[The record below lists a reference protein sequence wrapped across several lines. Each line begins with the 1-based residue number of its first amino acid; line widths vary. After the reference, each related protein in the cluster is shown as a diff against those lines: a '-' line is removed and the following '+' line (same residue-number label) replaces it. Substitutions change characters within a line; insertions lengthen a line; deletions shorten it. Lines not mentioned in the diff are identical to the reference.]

1 MADRKRKPAASIK
14 PITKK
19 EKVELKKK
27 EEEKAAEVF
36 EEFVASFETSEKSKV
51 KTFVR
56 GGIVNATKE
65 EEEGEIKKSKLYRP
79 ATKFVPVSQHASP
92 TSSSDSKNFNS
103 FSSLQNVYRKAAL
116 NAVFADEQ
124 ASNLELFKEELKL
137 IQEEREERHKRKKN
151 DSEAGGEGGGY
162 GDLDVPLSGRSSMP
176 PPFCPPV
183 LYDDLTAPVTTNLY
197 INCISPKMNEDLLCR
212 EFCKYG
218 PLASVKIMWPRTDEE
233 RCRTSNRAFVAFM
246 TRKDAERAMA
256 ALDGKVIMGFE
267 MKLGWGKPAR
277 IPPQPLYTPA
287 GVRVAPPPPSGLP
300 FNAQPRDRF
309 RNDFTKPL
317 GSSKAELDKKQTLS
331 EAVVKVVIPTER
343 NLLFLIHRMVEF
355 VVREGPL
362 FEAMIMNKE
371 KNNPDY
377 RFLFDNKSQDHVYY
391 RWKLF
396 SILQGESPTKWRT
409 AEFRLFRG
417 GSLWRPPILNSYT
430 ERSDEGAAVEEAAPP
445 EEEVKKGQLRAEHRQ
460 RLETLVEELTPS
472 REDIASAMLFCLD
485 RADAAEEVVGHISES
500 FSSLQVP
507 LQKKISRLY
516 LVSDILHNSC
526 AKVAGA
532 SYYRKYFESKLPQIF
547 EHLHAAHK
555 NIQARLQ
562 AEQFKQKAM
571 TCFRAWED
579 WAIYPQPY
587 LIQLQN
593 IFLGIAKAG
602 EEETETPEEVS
613 GEIDGAPLDRRLID
627 GLPMGKTPVDD
638 IDGCPMGWDPLDGV
652 PVDDIDGVPLNA
664 PIDDIDGV
672 PCESTVDESNLP
684 LSRVPL
690 SKWEKIGDT
699 ASFLSV
705 QTDSKWD
712 TLGEQ
717 DDEKKVHI
725 SCNSQD
731 EDEDSESDSSAD
743 SCRSPSYEGAVFP
756 HMSESKRK
764 RLREVEVKVMKL
776 QDELESGK
784 RQKKSGVSLQQ
795 QVENY
800 RKKLLQKV
808 SSSSWDKKLEE
819 HLQCYDHLIT
829 KFKLLFK
836 LSANEMVHFV
846 KNLQTKLE
854 IFEVE
859 SGEEKTERSKSKDG
873 QREERRHKEEDGDR
887 RLSSKLGEKPRK
899 SRSISPS
906 RTKSPKWSKRSR
918 SPSPDQKV
926 SKSKSRSP
934 HRSHKKAKKS
944 KH

>member
-56 GGIVNATKE
+56 GGIVNATK
-65 EEEGEIKKSKLYRP
+65 GEYGLFRDPQGSRSTLSFIGFN
-79 ATKFVPVSQHASP
+79 AFTC
-92 TSSSDSKNFNS
+92 TSLTSVF
-103 FSSLQNVYRKAAL
+103 FSAQ
-116 NAVFADEQ
+116 
-124 ASNLELFKEELKL
+124 
-137 IQEEREERHKRKKN
+137 
-151 DSEAGGEGGGY
+151 
-162 GDLDVPLSGRSSMP
+162 
-176 PPFCPPV
+176 
-183 LYDDLTAPVTTNLY
+183 
-197 INCISPKMNEDLLCR
+197 MNEDLLCR

-317 GSSKAELDKKQTLS
+317 AIS
-331 EAVVKVVIPTER
+331 PHR

-500 FSSLQVP
+500 FCSLQVP

-571 TCFRAWED
+571 NCFRAWED

-593 IFLGIAKAG
+593 IFLGFMLTNTIRQS
-602 EEETETPEEVS
+602 EFY
-613 GEIDGAPLDRRLID
+613 IDGAPLDRRLTD

-672 PCESTVDESNLP
+672 PCDISKSISFIWKERKVLVTS
-684 LSRVPL
+684 LSG
-690 SKWEKIGDT
+690 S
-699 ASFLSV
+699 
-705 QTDSKWD
+705 
-712 TLGEQ
+712 
-717 DDEKKVHI
+717 

-743 SCRSPSYEGAVFP
+743 SCRSPNYEGAVFP

-784 RQKKSGVSLQQ
+784 RQKKSGMSIQQ
-795 QVENY
+795 QVETY

-808 SSSSWDKKLEE
+808 SSSSWYKSFHKNM
-819 HLQCYDHLIT
+819 
-829 KFKLLFK
+829 FKLL
-836 LSANEMVHFV
+836 S
-846 KNLQTKLE
+846 
-854 IFEVE
+854 
-859 SGEEKTERSKSKDG
+859 
-873 QREERRHKEEDGDR
+873 
-887 RLSSKLGEKPRK
+887 LSSGSFILC
-899 SRSISPS
+899 SFC

>member
-65 EEEGEIKKSKLYRP
+65 EEEAEIKKNKLYRP
-79 ATKFVPVSQHASP
+79 TAKFVPSSQHTSL
-92 TSSSDSKNFNS
+92 SSSLESK
-103 FSSLQNVYRKAAL
+103 KAA
-116 NAVFADEQ
+116 FKRKTEEKKK
-124 ASNLELFKEELKL
+124 SNLELFKEELKL

-151 DSEAGGEGGGY
+151 DPEVGREGGGY
-162 GDLDVPLSGRSSMP
+162 ADLDVPVPGRSM
-176 PPFCPPV
+176 
-183 LYDDLTAPVTTNLY
+183 LYDDLSTPVTTNLY
-197 INCISPKMNEDLLCR
+197 INCISPKMNEELLCR

-287 GVRVAPPPPSGLP
+287 GVRVTPPPPSGLP
-300 FNAQPRDRF
+300 FNAQPRDRL

-317 GSSKAELDKKQTLS
+317 GTSKAELDKTLS
-331 EAVVKVVIPTER
+331 DAVVKVVIPTER
-343 NLLFLIHRMVEF
+343 NLLFLIHRMIEF

-430 ERSDEGAAVEEAAPP
+430 ESYEERAAVEEATPP
-445 EEEVKKGQLRAEHRQ
+445 EEEVKKGQLRSEHRQ
-460 RLETLVEELTPS
+460 RLEALLEELTPS
-472 REDIASAMLFCLD
+472 RDDIASAMLFCLD
-485 RADAAEEVVGHISES
+485 RADAAEEVVGQVSDS
-500 FSSLQVP
+500 FCPLQIP

-526 AKVAGA
+526 AKVPRA
-532 SYYRKYFESKLPQIF
+532 SYYRKYFEAKLPQIF
-547 EHLHAAHK
+547 EHLHAGHK

-562 AEQFKQKAM
+562 AEQFKQKVM
-571 TCFRAWED
+571 NCFRAWED

-593 IFLGIAKAG
+593 IFLGFTKAG
-602 EEETETPEEVS
+602 EEEEEEIAEEVS
-613 GEIDGAPLDRRLID
+613 GEIDGAPLDSTLID
-627 GLPMGKTPVDD
+627 GLPMGKTPIDD
-638 IDGCPMGWDPLDGV
+638 IDGCPIGWDPLDGV

-664 PIDDIDGV
+664 AIDDIDGV
-672 PCESTVDESNLP
+672 PLDESNLP

-690 SKWEKIGDT
+690 SKWEKISDT
-699 ASFLSV
+699 V
-705 QTDSKWD
+705 QTESKWE
-712 TLGEQ
+712 TLREQ
-717 DDEKKVHI
+717 VDENKVNV
-725 SCNSQD
+725 SCNSQE
-731 EDEDSESDSSAD
+731 EDEDSESESSAD
-743 SCRSPSYEGAVFP
+743 SCRSPNYEGAVFSQ
-756 HMSESKRK
+756 MSESKRK

-784 RQKKSGVSLQQ
+784 SKRKPGMSIQQ

-800 RKKLLQKV
+800 RQKLLQKEFH
-808 SSSSWDKKLEE
+808 K
-819 HLQCYDHLIT
+819 
-829 KFKLLFK
+829 
-836 LSANEMVHFV
+836 A
-846 KNLQTKLE
+846 
-854 IFEVE
+854 
-859 SGEEKTERSKSKDG
+859 EEKNERSKTKDA
-873 QREERRHKEEDGDR
+873 QREERRHKERSKKNDGDR
-887 RLSSKLGEKPRK
+887 RQSGNPGEKSRNSK
-899 SRSISPS
+899 SVSPS
-906 RTKSPKWSKRSR
+906 RTKSPKRSKRSR
-918 SPSPDQKV
+918 SPSPDQKA

>member
-65 EEEGEIKKSKLYRP
+65 EEEAEIKKSKLYRP
-79 ATKFVPVSQHASP
+79 TTKFVPVSQHASP
-92 TSSSDSKNFNS
+92 TSSSESKKSAFK
-103 FSSLQNVYRKAAL
+103 RKT
-116 NAVFADEQ
+116 EEKKK
-124 ASNLELFKEELKL
+124 SNLELFKEELKL

-151 DSEAGGEGGGY
+151 DPEVGEGGGY
-162 GDLDVPLSGRSSMP
+162 SDLDVPLSGRSM
-176 PPFCPPV
+176 

-317 GSSKAELDKKQTLS
+317 GSSKAELDKTLS

-343 NLLFLIHRMVEF
+343 NLLFLIHRMIEF

-430 ERSDEGAAVEEAAPP
+430 ERCEEGGGVEEAAPP

-460 RLETLVEELTPS
+460 RLETILEELTPS
-472 REDIASAMLFCLD
+472 REAIANAMLFCLD

-500 FSSLQVP
+500 FCSLQVP

-532 SYYRKYFESKLPQIF
+532 SYYRKYFETKLPEIF

-562 AEQFKQKAM
+562 AEQFKQKVM
-571 TCFRAWED
+571 SCFRAWED

-593 IFLGIAKAG
+593 IFLGFAKA
-602 EEETETPEEVS
+602 EEDTETAEEAS
-613 GEIDGAPLDRRLID
+613 CEIDGAPLDSRLIA

-664 PIDDIDGV
+664 AIDDIDGV
-672 PCESTVDESNLP
+672 PLDESSLP

-699 ASFLSV
+699 V

-717 DDEKKVHI
+717 DSENKVNI

-743 SCRSPSYEGAVFP
+743 SCRSPSYEGAVFSQ
-756 HMSESKRK
+756 MSESKRK

-784 RQKKSGVSLQQ
+784 RQKKSGMSIQQ
-795 QVENY
+795 QVESY
-800 RKKLLQKV
+800 RKKLLQKEFHK
-808 SSSSWDKKLEE
+808 D
-819 HLQCYDHLIT
+819 
-829 KFKLLFK
+829 
-836 LSANEMVHFV
+836 
-846 KNLQTKLE
+846 
-854 IFEVE
+854 
-859 SGEEKTERSKSKDG
+859 EEKNERSKSKDG
-873 QREERRHKEEDGDR
+873 QRDDRRHKERSKKNEDGDR
-887 RLSSKLGEKPRK
+887 RQSSKPGEKLRK

-906 RTKSPKWSKRSR
+906 RTRSPKWSKRSR
-918 SPSPDQKV
+918 SPSPDQKAG
-926 SKSKSRSP
+926 KSKSRSP